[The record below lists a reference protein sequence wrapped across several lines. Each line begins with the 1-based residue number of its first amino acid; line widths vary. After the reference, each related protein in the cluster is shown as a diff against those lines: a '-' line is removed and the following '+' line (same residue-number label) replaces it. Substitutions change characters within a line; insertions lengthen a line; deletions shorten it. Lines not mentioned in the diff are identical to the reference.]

1 MFSFRKAL
9 FKMIDF
15 DTLRVRHA
23 GTVVLA
29 SGFCSFLLVSIWCI
43 PYHSVFRT

>member
-1 MFSFRKAL
+1 MFVTVSEKL

-23 GTVVLA
+23 GREVLA
-29 SGFCSFLLVSIWCI
+29 SGFCSFYYSQ
-43 PYHSVFRT
+43 S